1 MLLKS
6 RMCTWRKWVDS
17 QQIFGMHI
25 LAENSIVFT
34 FEGIYPWLLCKILN
48 KMVMHLS
55 DLFCQF
61 EFYITT
67 NTCFQLK
74 PLYFS
79 YIFLADVS
87 RRLLRRLI
95 GSYLALDGLVVLP
108 RSVHEELIQ
117 YTEKSYIATD
127 MNVL

>member
-1 MLLKS
+1 
-6 RMCTWRKWVDS
+6 
-17 QQIFGMHI
+17 
-25 LAENSIVFT
+25 
-34 FEGIYPWLLCKILN
+34 
-48 KMVMHLS
+48 MVMHLS

-108 RSVHEELIQ
+108 SSVNEELIQ